1 MADIEGSVV
10 VAMSYDWGTPIRD
23 AINKSYTSVFRT
35 MILAGLVLVAV
46 ALLCSLLMKDL
57 NISEVDKRRDYKGV
71 VIGKTGAVDAL
82 KEKVH
87 IGEEGHSAPST
98 EGP

>member
-1 MADIEGSVV
+1 
-10 VAMSYDWGTPIRD
+10 MSYEWGTPIRE

-46 ALLCSLLMKDL
+46 SLLCSLLLKDL
-57 NISEVDKRRDYKGV
+57 NISEVDKSRDYKGV
-71 VIGKTGAVDAL
+71 VIGKTGAVDTF

-87 IGEEGHSAPST
+87 IGEGGHSAPST
-98 EGP
+98 EDP

>member
-1 MADIEGSVV
+1 
-10 VAMSYDWGTPIRD
+10 MSYEWGTPIRD

-46 ALLCSLLMKDL
+46 SLLCSLLLKDL
-57 NISEVDKRRDYKGV
+57 NISEVDKSRDYKGV
-71 VIGKTGAVDAL
+71 VIGKTGAVDTL

-87 IGEEGHSAPST
+87 IGEGGHSAPLT
-98 EGP
+98 EDP